1 MRKRCVIITAFSDCA
16 ISEIYKRQENDYVI
30 CADGGIVFAEKC
42 GIVPDCVLGDLD
54 SVDEVG
60 KEYNFERF
68 PKEKDDTDTMLC
80 LKHGL
85 KKGFDDFV
93 IIGGIGGRLDHTM
106 ANLQTLAYAKEHGAD
121 AKLYSRDAVCR
132 MIFGGEAIEIEK
144 KDGFYLS
151 LFAYSDICAGV
162 SVSGTKYEL
171 KCGKLENTFPLGVS
185 NEFAADKANV
195 SLEKGKLLIIL
206 AR

>member
-1 MRKRCVIITAFSDCA
+1 MKKRCVIITAFSDCD
-16 ISEIYKRQENDYVI
+16 ISDIYDRRDGDYIV
-30 CADGGIVFAEKC
+30 CADGGIVFAQKS

-85 KKGFDDFV
+85 SKGYSDFLIV
-93 IIGGIGGRLDHTM
+93 GGVGGRLDHTV
-106 ANLQTLAYAKEHGAD
+106 ANLQTLAYAKEHGAE
-121 AKLYSRDAVCR
+121 AELRSRDAVCR
-132 MIFGGEAIEIEK
+132 IIFGSESIEIEK

-151 LFAYSDICAGV
+151 LFAYSDNCDGV

-171 KCGKLENTFPLGVS
+171 DRGKLDNTFPLGVS
-185 NEFAADKANV
+185 NEFVDEKAKV